1 MVKFPTKVHVMKRP
15 ELALALATLVAATTA
30 AHAETRVVLR
40 LGVEPLSL
48 EPSAD
53 TPYVGDHVED
63 AVTAYN
69 AASTAYNRAH
79 GYAPGSAMASAP
91 IDRSAL
97 GLHATLLTFAPG
109 VELGGEHVKVRAEG
123 LLGIADQVRAF
134 GVGLYP
140 IDLSLPIRG
149 SRVTPYFVA
158 GGTLR
163 WLDRSG
169 TEGETGGLVTMR
181 AAAGARIGRRVV
193 VELGVGLFM
202 LGGLYNDAELR
213 SMADYD
219 PRGNA
224 PPPPPERAVSGGTQ
238 TGMVD
243 ISLGFVL

>member
-1 MVKFPTKVHVMKRP
+1 MNRSK
-15 ELALALATLVAATTA
+15 LGLVVAAVIAAATTA
-30 AHAETRVVLR
+30 QAETRVVLR
-40 LGVEPLSL
+40 LGVEPLAL

-91 IDRSAL
+91 IDPSAL
-97 GLHATLLTFAPG
+97 GLHATLLTFSPG
-109 VELGGEHVKVRAEG
+109 VEIGGEHVKFRAEG

-140 IDLSLPIRG
+140 VDLSLPLRG
-149 SRVTPYFVA
+149 SGVTPYFVA

-169 TEGETGGLVTMR
+169 TEGETGGLVTVR
-181 AAAGARIGRRVV
+181 AAAGARLGRRFV

-202 LGGLYNDAELR
+202 LGGLYNGAELR

-224 PPPPPERAVSGGTQ
+224 PPPDPERAVSGGTQ
-238 TGMVD
+238 TGMID